1 MLEVPV
7 ISTKTD
13 GGREIIT
20 DGVNGVLC
28 DTSAESIAE
37 AISKVVS
44 DNDFRNKLGENAA
57 KIDFEAQNNE
67 ILNRLYEVF

>member
-28 DTSAESIAE
+28 DASAESIAE

-44 DNDFRNKLGENAA
+44 DNDSE
-57 KIDFEAQNNE
+57 
-67 ILNRLYEVF
+67 